1 VTSQIFEAEKDI
13 NSLLSHFNQSNKSTP
28 KHIYLV
34 FDQDI
39 NTIQER
45 DDEIQ
50 EERERAN
57 GDIPFLDYSPLL
69 GGSPD
74 TTPNVI
80 STSTDISTV
89 SSFPASTPDQQ
100 IEALWE
106 KVAPSKN
113 GSGDDLSSD
122 DFNSDDMPTLEARI
136 TVSPAPDPTPAPAPA
151 PASIPSKLIDLN
163 ILVDLTFLLAF
174 APAPP
179 TKPPLKSILKRK
191 RQVEVTIS
199 SDDDDNRSDLDDGGK
214 ELPGDGDYR
223 PGNRRRGN
231 RGQFKKA
238 RTE

>member
-50 EERERAN
+50 DERERAER
-57 GDIPFLDYSPLL
+57 DIPFLDFSPPL

-74 TTPNVI
+74 TTSNVI
-80 STSTDISTV
+80 STSTVASTA
-89 SSFPASTPDQQ
+89 SSFPASTPNQQ

-106 KVAPSKN
+106 KVVPSN
-113 GSGDDLSSD
+113 RSGDDLSSD

-136 TVSPAPDPTPAPAPA
+136 TVSPAPDPTPDPAPA
-151 PASIPSKLIDLN
+151 PIASK
-163 ILVDLTFLLAF
+163 F
-174 APAPP
+174 
-179 TKPPLKSILKRK
+179 
-191 RQVEVTIS
+191 
-199 SDDDDNRSDLDDGGK
+199 
-214 ELPGDGDYR
+214 
-223 PGNRRRGN
+223 
-231 RGQFKKA
+231 
-238 RTE
+238 